1 LSKRAVIA
9 NSTSQGVQLK
19 STSKAN
25 QTQILMAQNNEI
37 SQLMKFIEKLQ
48 VKVEESDKKEVIAM
62 ALQNFNKEQQLG
74 NIEQATPYGNI
85 NEE

>member
-1 LSKRAVIA
+1 
-9 NSTSQGVQLK
+9 
-19 STSKAN
+19 
-25 QTQILMAQNNEI
+25 MAQNNEI